1 MLGKRRVKQKV
12 RVYRSATQMRLGIA
26 LWTRR
31 GWRVQ
36 SQSGKFNL
44 WFPTIGSDGVTV
56 VFEKVQETAEDGKE
70 PELRA
75 DESTKTCPDCAET
88 VKLAANVCRFCGYR
102 FDGGGAA

>member
-1 MLGKRRVKQKV
+1 
-12 RVYRSATQMRLGIA
+12 MRIGIA

-44 WFPTIGSDGVTV
+44 WFPMGSDAVTV
-56 VFEKVQETAEDGKE
+56 VFEKVNEATEPNGDE

-75 DESTKTCPDCAET
+75 DASTRSCPDCAET
-88 VKLAANVCRFCGYR
+88 IKLAANVCRFCGYR
-102 FDGGGAA
+102 FDDDSSGAVTG